1 MKKREYLIFGT
12 DDWVNLRNAVGGL
25 DLTKK
30 WRVTIAPYVK
40 NRTTDQNNLL
50 WAFYTEIANH
60 TGHTPEEIH
69 EYCKAAFL
77 APKIITVGK
86 DTKEYRT
93 TTKLTTAEFSDY
105 IERIYAFAAGELGV
119 RLPVPEE
126 AHLR

>member
-40 NRTTDQNNLL
+40 NRTTDQNSLL
-50 WAFYTEIANH
+50 WAWYTEISEH

-69 EYCKAAFL
+69 EYCKVSFL
-77 APKIITVGK
+77 TPRPIIIEGK
-86 DTKEYRT
+86 NTKHALKYYT
-93 TTKLTTAEFSDY
+93 TTKLTTTEMTDY
-105 IERIYAFAAGELGV
+105 MDRIRAWAQTELGMTLSV
-119 RLPVPEE
+119 YG
-126 AHLR
+126 